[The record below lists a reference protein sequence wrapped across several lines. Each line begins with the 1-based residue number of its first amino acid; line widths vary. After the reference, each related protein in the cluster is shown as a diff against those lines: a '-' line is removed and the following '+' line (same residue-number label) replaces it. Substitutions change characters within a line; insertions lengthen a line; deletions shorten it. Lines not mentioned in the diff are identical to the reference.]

1 MGVFLVCA
9 VALELILR
17 FNGYGNL
24 EIYEPDSTL
33 YWKLKP
39 NQNCYTKIGH
49 QPVHINSHGTRG
61 REFEETKASNTIR
74 VLCLGDSRT
83 FGWGLKEEETY
94 PELLAALLQ
103 KQNQSRKIEVINA
116 GVNAWSYPQMLV
128 YLRNTAIRYEP
139 DILILGEANLWTQFS
154 EKNSPEFVRKFMN
167 RVRMKNI
174 LRRFATYHFIV
185 EVKLKEFY
193 ERNRTRF
200 IPVDPAQDTLFKQ
213 QQQSNPESL
222 FRGTIEEICRLAQE
236 RRIKPV
242 LLYLPSLDEAQ
253 STNSTTVLKV
263 KRELGESLN
272 LPVVDLTPAVRTNGK
287 ALYLEADPIH
297 YNALGNSMIAQRLY
311 ESLMNAVVP

>member
-1 MGVFLVCA
+1 
-9 VALELILR
+9 
-17 FNGYGNL
+17 
-24 EIYEPDSTL
+24 
-33 YWKLKP
+33 
-39 NQNCYTKIGH
+39 
-49 QPVHINSHGTRG
+49 
-61 REFEETKASNTIR
+61 
-74 VLCLGDSRT
+74 
-83 FGWGLKEEETY
+83 
-94 PELLAALLQ
+94 
-103 KQNQSRKIEVINA
+103 
-116 GVNAWSYPQMLV
+116 
-128 YLRNTAIRYEP
+128 
-139 DILILGEANLWTQFS
+139 
-154 EKNSPEFVRKFMN
+154 
-167 RVRMKNI
+167 MKNI